1 MNSKYDLGDAFDAG
15 GSGAALSGAAKGFVF
30 IRPVAVADLPE
41 EVQFEADGI
50 ETLYEVCN
58 VKGARIALVR
68 DRRTA
73 FVLARQNDFA
83 PVSVH

>member
-1 MNSKYDLGDAFDAG
+1 MNGKVDFGDAF
-15 GSGAALSGAAKGFVF
+15 GSGAGKGYVFV
-30 IRPVAVADLPE
+30 RPVSVADLPE

-50 ETLYEVCN
+50 ETLYELCN

-68 DRRTA
+68 DRKTA
-73 FVLARQNDFA
+73 FFLARQNDFA